1 MAQQFTQGQALL
13 VAVGGAQSQT
23 VGDATALARLLGD
36 PARCAYPQQQ
46 VQLLSGA
53 QATRPN
59 LLRCL
64 ETLAATAAPDS
75 CVFLYLGCDDPTQ
88 AELLWDELQAKLAAI
103 PAQRLLLLLDGYP
116 FDSLATPQRS
126 GRVVIAATQTAA
138 TLHAGKP
145 HSYFAQAV
153 LEALSGIQA
162 VQKPAAQKDGYVRV
176 GDLASYVRQQLAL
189 WTLGQQDAVL
199 SMAEADN
206 FVVAFYAAG
215 DIEPLGLPTSQQA
228 ASLSLENLPAASLPP
243 PGKTQSG
250 SEKGVSL
257 GGDLQ
262 ESAVVTGDHNRLDQS
277 SRVYDQRGGT
287 VAGNQTNV
295 AGNMETHIQ
304 TQNIFM
310 VQSSDGLALSASQ
323 NRSIVNRVMQM
334 SDSALISESIRL
346 DVATPQ
352 RVTVDEPFD
361 IAIAI
366 RQPDAPLLE
375 IDDLESV
382 ISGEGDV
389 YRREENEIVRYRV
402 EVSAAG
408 CEVQPNKFTFYLK
421 AGENSHPRFVQV
433 TPRRA
438 GRISILVNA
447 YQEENDALAA
457 QTRIKLE
464 ALIHATG

>member
-64 ETLAATAAPDS
+64 DALAATAAPDS
-75 CVFLYLGCDDPTQ
+75 CVFLYLGCADPTQ

-116 FDSLATPQRS
+116 FDSLAMPQS
-126 GRVVIAATQTAA
+126 GGRVVIAATQTAA
-138 TLHAGKP
+138 ALHAGKP

-176 GDLASYVRQQLAL
+176 GDLANYVRQQLVL

-206 FVVAFYAAG
+206 FVVAFYAGG
-215 DIEPLGLPTSQQA
+215 DIEPIGLPTSQQA

-243 PGKTQSG
+243 PGKTQSS

-277 SRVYDQRGGT
+277 SRVFDQRGGT
-287 VAGNQTNV
+287 VGRDQTNV
-295 AGNMETHIQ
+295 AGN
-304 TQNIFM
+304 QNIAQQNITYI
-310 VQSSDGLALSASQ
+310 VQGGEGWVVPSAQ
-323 NRSIVNRVMQM
+323 PRAIEKPTPE
-334 SDSALISESIRL
+334 LISESIRL

-389 YRREENEIVRYRV
+389 FRREENEIVRYRV